1 MQHMAERPAKRTGAG
16 CAPDKG
22 PLLCCRWLA
31 PSTVPLLVSLLYRL
45 LV

>member
-22 PLLCCRWLA
+22 PLLCRWLA